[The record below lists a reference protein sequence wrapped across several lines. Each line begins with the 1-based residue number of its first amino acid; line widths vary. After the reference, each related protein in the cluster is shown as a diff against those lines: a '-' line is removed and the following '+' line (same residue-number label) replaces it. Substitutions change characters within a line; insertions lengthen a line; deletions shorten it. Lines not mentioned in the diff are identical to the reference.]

1 MTGKIIDFHAH
12 AFHDK
17 IAEKAAQN
25 LTEYYGIPLAGNGKF
40 SVVLESMK
48 KQGISKMVIHATATK
63 ESQVE
68 TINDYVASLISPD
81 IIGFGTMHRDY
92 ENFEAEL
99 DRLISLGLRGIK
111 LHPIF
116 QNFATDDPKMIP
128 IYKAMAERKL
138 PVLIHTGDENRDLS
152 SPYRLANVLDK
163 VPSLTVIAP
172 HLGGYSEWRQAREC
186 LYGRENVYIDT
197 SSGIRFLEPELS
209 AELIREHGV
218 ERTLFGTDYPLALH
232 ADELER
238 FFRIPLTEAEQEAI
252 LWKNACTLLDL
263 R

>member
-1 MTGKIIDFHAH
+1 MNRKIIDFHAH

-25 LTEYYGIPLAGNGKF
+25 LTDYYGIPLAGNGKF
-40 SVVLESMK
+40 SVVLGSMK
-48 KQGISKMVIHATATK
+48 EQGITKMVIHATATK
-63 ESQVE
+63 EAQVE
-68 TINDYVASLISPD
+68 TINDYVAGLINED

-99 DRLISLGLRGIK
+99 DRLVSLGLRGIK

-128 IYKAMAERKL
+128 VYHAMAERKL
-138 PVLIHTGDENRDLS
+138 PVLIHTGDKNRDLS
-152 SPYRLANVLDK
+152 SPHRLANVLEK
-163 VPSLTVIAP
+163 VPNLTVIAP
-172 HLGGYSEWRQAREC
+172 HMGGYSEWEEARKC

-232 ADELER
+232 VDELER
-238 FFRIPLTEAEQEAI
+238 FFRIPLSEAEREAI
-252 LWKNACTLLDL
+252 LWDNACKLLNL